1 MAKVVAAAS
10 VEPTERKRSSRIAT
24 KQSELDAVKQK
35 EAATARL
42 LSGNRRGAD
51 RSRTGPASLAH
62 LTDHEKRELR
72 LREREEQKLERQNSE
87 ILAAVTAAEEE
98 NQQQETEA
106 EPVQDEA
113 EIPEQ
118 EDIPIEQTKDED
130 SKQEDLEVEIEVPTK
145 PVSPLF
151 EM

>member
-1 MAKVVAAAS
+1 MIAAAS

-51 RSRTGPASLAH
+51 RSRTGSASLSN
-62 LTDHEKRELR
+62 LTDHERRELR

-98 NQQQETEA
+98 NQQQEAEA

-113 EIPEQ
+113 EIPEE

-151 EM
+151 EMY